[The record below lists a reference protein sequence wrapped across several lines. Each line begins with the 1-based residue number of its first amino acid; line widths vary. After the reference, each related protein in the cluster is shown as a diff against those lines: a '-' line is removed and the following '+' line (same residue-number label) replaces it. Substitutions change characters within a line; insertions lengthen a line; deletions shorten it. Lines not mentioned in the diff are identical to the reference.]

1 MNVKAVYLGKKL
13 YLKKA
18 ISMFGAKVL
27 LREPL
32 VQELGKNKYIVF
44 LPYGVAI
51 LWNLS
56 VAEEKSALKKIGSLV
71 DDLVDNPLIEEVKI
85 VTNRSKDGIYV
96 NSIGISKITASKV
109 AVISMVL
116 GRSVAL
122 ENIEKRVDIAHED
135 FTSIIDSIANKGRL
149 VHSTKKLLKKV
160 GVAMKIQHTIVSQ
173 MAMLDKPD
181 IIWEDTALDKFY
193 NELEEEYEIED
204 RYSVVSEKLKI
215 MFHNIDFILGLIGE
229 RRSFILEFIIVVLI
243 FIELIPFFRDIFQI

>member
-1 MNVKAVYLGKKL
+1 MNVKAIHLGKKL
-13 YLKKA
+13 YLKKV
-18 ISMFGAKVL
+18 ISLFGAEVL
-27 LREPL
+27 LKEPL
-32 VQELGKNKYIVF
+32 VLQIKKSKYAVF
-44 LPYGVAI
+44 LPYGVVI
-51 LWNLS
+51 FWNFS
-56 VAEEKSALKKIGSLV
+56 DAEEKSALKKIGSVV
-71 DDLVDNPLIEEVKI
+71 DSSIDNPMIENVKI
-85 VTNRSKDGIYV
+85 VTGRSRDGIFG
-96 NSIGISKITASKV
+96 NSIGIGKITASKV

-122 ENIEKRVDIAHED
+122 EYVERSVDIAHED

-181 IIWEDTALDKFY
+181 ITWEDTTLDKFY
-193 NELEEEYEIED
+193 NELDEEYEIED
-204 RYSVVSEKLKI
+204 RYSVVAEKLKI

-243 FIELIPFFRDIFQI
+243 FIEIIPLFYEFF